1 MRQAQGPYRVG
12 DAFQVTSEVHL
23 GQLQPDEVDVELYYG
38 NLKSL
43 EEVSAS
49 HVAPMTVQEDRGHG
63 NYLYGCELICEIS
76 GRFGYTVRVA
86 PRGDERIKST
96 PQLLVWA

>member
-1 MRQAQGPYRVG
+1 
-12 DAFQVTSEVHL
+12 VTAEVHL
-23 GQLQPDEVDVELYYG
+23 GELQPDEVDVELYYG
-38 NLKSL
+38 NMKAL

-49 HVAPMTVQEDRGHG
+49 HVEHMTVQEDRGNG
-63 NYLYGCELICEIS
+63 NYLYGCELACEIS